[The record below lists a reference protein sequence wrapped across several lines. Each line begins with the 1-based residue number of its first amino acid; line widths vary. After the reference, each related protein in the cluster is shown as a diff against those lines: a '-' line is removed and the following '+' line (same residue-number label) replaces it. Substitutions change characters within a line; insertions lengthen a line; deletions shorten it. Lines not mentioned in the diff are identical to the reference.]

1 MPFVCGATNLGEAL
15 RRIGEGASM
24 IRTKGE
30 AGTGDVVQA
39 VTHARQILNDI
50 KKIQRLDDEE
60 LMTEAKNLKA
70 PYELVCEIKN
80 TGKLPVVNFAA
91 GGVATPAD
99 AALLMQIGVEGIFVG
114 SGIFNSENPEKTAD
128 AIVQATT
135 HFEDADLLAEV
146 SKGLGAAMRGE
157 EVSKIN
163 PEERLEKR
171 GW

>member
-1 MPFVCGATNLGEAL
+1 M
-15 RRIGEGASM
+15 
-24 IRTKGE
+24 
-30 AGTGDVVQA
+30 
-39 VTHARQILNDI
+39 
-50 KKIQRLDDEE
+50 
-60 LMTEAKNLKA
+60 
-70 PYELVCEIKN
+70 
-80 TGKLPVVNFAA
+80 
-91 GGVATPAD
+91 
-99 AALLMQIGVEGIFVG
+99 G

-135 HFEDADLLAEV
+135 HFEDADLIAEV

>member
-1 MPFVCGATNLGEAL
+1 
-15 RRIGEGASM
+15 
-24 IRTKGE
+24 
-30 AGTGDVVQA
+30 
-39 VTHARQILNDI
+39 
-50 KKIQRLDDEE
+50 
-60 LMTEAKNLKA
+60 
-70 PYELVCEIKN
+70 
-80 TGKLPVVNFAA
+80 
-91 GGVATPAD
+91 
-99 AALLMQIGVEGIFVG
+99 MQIGVEGIFVG